1 MRSRSQAAAATQP
14 SKLLSPH
21 VCCHQAAR
29 SCCCCF
35 CCCLTKD
42 SFHEKRNPWRRVFGS
57 GFWQA
62 KFFFLLRIFDF
73 AVECMMRWRKDGIYK
88 WVKPNTPK
96 AIEPNLGP
104 GGQTIP
110 ASGLSC
116 SIRRMAESTSRLV
129 GTSQG
134 HQTGG

>member
-42 SFHEKRNPWRRVFGS
+42 SFREKTMEQGIWKGVPAS
-57 GFWQA
+57 QILLL
-62 KFFFLLRIFDF
+62 FLLRIFDF

-96 AIEPNLGP
+96 AIEPNLG
-104 GGQTIP
+104 GQTIP

>member
-1 MRSRSQAAAATQP
+1 MRKGTPGAGYL
-14 SKLLSPH
+14 KG
-21 VCCHQAAR
+21 
-29 SCCCCF
+29 
-35 CCCLTKD
+35 
-42 SFHEKRNPWRRVFGS
+42 GS
-57 GFWQA
+57 GKPIFLL
-62 KFFFLLRIFDF
+62 FLLRIFDF

>member
-1 MRSRSQAAAATQP
+1 MRYEDIVERPIMEVKYDVAVYPFRSDSLATKISLQILTL
-14 SKLLSPH
+14 KYH
-21 VCCHQAAR
+21 VVF
-29 SCCCCF
+29 S
-35 CCCLTKD
+35 
-42 SFHEKRNPWRRVFGS
+42 SFS
-57 GFWQA
+57 
-62 KFFFLLRIFDF
+62 F